1 MPLLPADPAP
11 QIHLAAEI
19 EEGLPA
25 RTVPKPPAPQPPTP
39 ASKSRSL
46 LRANLPLAGVW
57 AGVMLLCLG
66 GTAVAQGDVGMP
78 PLLEPPQTQVL
89 ACYTPAPRPYGD
101 PTAPPVAPGIDP
113 IYLVIVGIGQAVG
126 AGFALLTAA
135 VQSNAKAREAQ
146 IKELKEGLAK
156 SEVRRDELSLQLAN
170 ERDARLRA
178 EIRLE
183 ALDRPP
189 AARSWPG
196 DLPTG

>member
-1 MPLLPADPAP
+1 MPLLPVDQAPA
-11 QIHLAAEI
+11 IHLAAEVQ
-19 EEGLPA
+19 EERPSRPVATPPQPTAKAPSRARSVA
-25 RTVPKPPAPQPPTP
+25 RT
-39 ASKSRSL
+39 
-46 LRANLPLAGVW
+46 NLPLGVVW
-57 AGVMLLCLG
+57 VGVMLLCLG
-66 GTAVAQGDVGMP
+66 GTAVAQGDVVMP

-89 ACYTPAPRPYGD
+89 AGD
-101 PTAPPVAPGIDP
+101 PTAPTAPGIDP

-196 DLPTG
+196 DLPQG

>member
-1 MPLLPADPAP
+1 MPLLPFADQPAL
-11 QIHLAAEI
+11 HLAAEI
-19 EEGLPA
+19 QEERPS
-25 RTVPKPPAPQPPTP
+25 RPVVTPPQPTAKAP
-39 ASKSRSL
+39 SRARSV
-46 LRANLPLAGVW
+46 LRTNLPLAGVW
-57 AGVMLLCLG
+57 VGVMLLCLG

-89 ACYTPAPRPYGD
+89 AGYTPAPRLAGD
-101 PTAPPVAPGIDP
+101 PTAPPAPGVDP

-196 DLPTG
+196 DLPQG